1 MDAMPEYTWI
11 LALLGLFLAVFVTA
25 RVLARTGGHRE

>member
-11 LALLGLFLAVFVTA
+11 LALLGFFLAVFVTA
-25 RVLARTGGHRE
+25 RVLARTGGHKE